1 MKEDTDG
8 EQAAETQQHAQG
20 QEDDQTQH
28 QAADSEVLNGAAG
41 GNEDFKALLAKQEA
55 RIKELEG
62 QVAEAAQTKAN
73 ADRLSA
79 EIEQVKAQAAE
90 ERVDFQLRL
99 AGVRNVKAARALLAD
114 HEGDVTALKA
124 AEPWLF
130 SDAKP
135 QDQAGTTGLEPAGVA
150 TKDDNQMR
158 RWRKLAGLDDERE

>member
-1 MKEDTDG
+1 MKEDTDDSK
-8 EQAAETQQHAQG
+8 ETQVEQPQG
-20 QEDDQTQH
+20 QADDQAQH
-28 QAADSEVLNGAAG
+28 QAANPEVLTGTNRDTEG
-41 GNEDFKALLAKQEA
+41 FKALLAKQEA

-62 QVAEAAQTKAN
+62 QVAEAAQTKTN

-79 EIEQVKAQAAE
+79 EIEQVKAQAAD
-90 ERVDFQLRL
+90 ERLDFQLRL
-99 AGVRNVKAARALLAD
+99 AGVRNVKAARALLSD
-114 HEGDVTALKA
+114 HEDDVASLKA

-135 QDQAGTTGLEPAGVA
+135 EGQEGTTGLEPAGVA